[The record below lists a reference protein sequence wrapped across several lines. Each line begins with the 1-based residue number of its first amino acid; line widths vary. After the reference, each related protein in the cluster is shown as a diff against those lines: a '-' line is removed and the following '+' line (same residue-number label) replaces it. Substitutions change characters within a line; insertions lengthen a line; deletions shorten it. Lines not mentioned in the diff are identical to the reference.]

1 MKNLKILSI
10 LFFVLTA
17 VSCSEDTIDAPVT
30 GSIFG
35 SVIDKETGDPMENV
49 KITTNPASSTVFTN
63 EEGDFFLNDIL
74 VDDYSVQA
82 EFEEYA
88 TGFEAVSVVKGVA
101 SNVAFELELADV
113 INVPPATPQL
123 VFPASGATDV
133 SLVVDFTWIAT
144 DPNGDDLTYTL
155 DLRNGTTNEIVLIE
169 AITDTTYTIEN
180 LQLATNYFWQVTAS
194 DGLNEP
200 ISSIISEF
208 TTFSSPDNPFIIVKR
223 IEENYVIFS
232 GDEDLGENGNDGEP
246 DFNLLQLTS
255 QSTNSFR
262 PRRNPTV
269 DKLAFL
275 RTVGG
280 DAQIFIMNLDGSQV
294 TQVTSSIPV
303 AGFRHDELDFTWAN
317 DGQLLYYA
325 NFDKLYTID
334 PDGGGA
340 SLIYQTPD
348 GSMISEIDV
357 ADFDSDLI
365 LLKTNN
371 ISGYEARIYSVR
383 ISTGIEE
390 TVILEGELGA
400 AGGASFSANA
410 DKILF
415 NRDVSGSENSSYRQF
430 ESRIFI
436 YDIASATLVQIE
448 TDVSLGDNDIDVTF
462 SPSEGGAIFTRVGS
476 NVGATPTII
485 RVNFGE
491 EGDETIL
498 FTDAS
503 MPDWK

>member
-1 MKNLKILSI
+1 MKNFKILSVLI
-10 LFFVLTA
+10 FVLTA

-35 SVIDKETGDPMENV
+35 TVIDKETGDPMENV

-63 EEGDFFLNDIL
+63 EEGDFSLFDIL

-82 EFEEYA
+82 DFEEYS
-88 TGFEAVSVVKGVA
+88 TGFEAVSVIEGIV
-101 SNVAFELELADV
+101 SNVAFELVLADI
-113 INVPPATPQL
+113 INVPPSTPQL
-123 VFPASGATDV
+123 IFPESGATEI
-133 SLVVDFTWIAT
+133 SLVVEFSWSASDS
-144 DPNGDDLTYTL
+144 NGDDLTYTL
-155 DLRNGTTNEIVLIE
+155 DLRNGTTNEILLIE
-169 AITDTTYTIEN
+169 EITDTLYTIDN

-194 DGLNEP
+194 DGVNEP
-200 ISSIISEF
+200 ISSALSEF
-208 TTFSSPDNPFIIVKR
+208 TTFSSPDNPFVIVKK

-232 GDEDLGENGNDGEP
+232 GDEEEGEEGEP
-246 DFNLLQLTS
+246 DSNLLQLTS
-255 QSTNSFR
+255 ETTNSFR
-262 PRRNPTV
+262 PRRSPIV

-275 RTVGG
+275 RTIGG

-294 TQVTSSIPV
+294 MQVTSNIPV

-317 DGQLLYYA
+317 SGELLYYA
-325 NFDKLYTID
+325 NFDRLYTIN

-348 GSMISEIDV
+348 GSLISEIDI
-357 ADFDSDLI
+357 ADFDSDLV

-371 ISGYEARIYSVR
+371 ILGYEARIFSVR

-390 TVILEGELGA
+390 TVVLEGELGA
-400 AGGASFSANA
+400 VGGVSFSASA
-410 DKILF
+410 DKVLF
-415 NRDVSGSENSSYRQF
+415 NRDISGAQNNSYRQF

-436 YDIASATLVQIE
+436 YDIDSSTLVQVE
-448 TDVSLGDNDIDVTF
+448 TDVSLGDNDIDVSF

-476 NVGATPTII
+476 NIGAIPNVI

-491 EGDETIL
+491 EADDKVL
-498 FTDAS
+498 FTNAT
-503 MPDWK
+503 MPDWQ